1 MVLMVGGVGGANY
14 HSHNLRLYGTG
25 SGKRYFVFGLGS
37 GVVKRPVSLVAGH
50 QKSCKFC
57 ISLSYL
63 ILTRAGL
70 KGLNA
75 SISLYLTF
83 RNFSC
88 GLFLT

>member
-1 MVLMVGGVGGANY
+1 VRIVIPW
-14 HSHNLRLYGTG
+14 LYGTG

-50 QKSCKFC
+50 QKSWKFC

-70 KGLNA
+70 KGLN
-75 SISLYLTF
+75 ISLYLTF
-83 RNFSC
+83 RN
-88 GLFLT
+88 LFMSTVSYVTIILKITKLKQTY